1 MWGVNELQLANSP
14 MKPQSIAN
22 TQAIHDLKRALLH
35 APLTKQEYIRVHAV
49 FLKKKGYSL
58 KKIIDI
64 TGKSLVA
71 IQGWITDYN
80 KRGVEG
86 LLTQKRAVAPRAKL
100 TNREKDHIKQVI
112 TDHKP
117 PDKGYTGDFWSV
129 PTVKRLVKDEY
140 GVTYETAKAYR
151 DLLHYCGFSYQKAEF
166 VDRRKNSES
175 PGHFKKQFEKKLKK
189 GGISMWW

>member
-1 MWGVNELQLANSP
+1 
-14 MKPQSIAN
+14 MKPQPIKNIRRAVHN
-22 TQAIHDLKRALLH
+22 LETALIHAS
-35 APLTKQEYIRVHAV
+35 LTKQEYIRVHAV
-49 FLKKKGYSL
+49 LLKKKGYSL
-58 KKIIDI
+58 KEIIDI

-80 KRGVEG
+80 KRGVDG

-100 TNREKDHIKQVI
+100 SNKEKDHVKQII

-117 PDKGYTGDFWSV
+117 QELGYTGDFWSV
-129 PTVKRLVKDEY
+129 PIVKQLVKDEY

-166 VDRRKNSES
+166 IDRRKNNQSQ
-175 PGHFKKQFEKKLKK
+175 GHFKKQFEKKLKK